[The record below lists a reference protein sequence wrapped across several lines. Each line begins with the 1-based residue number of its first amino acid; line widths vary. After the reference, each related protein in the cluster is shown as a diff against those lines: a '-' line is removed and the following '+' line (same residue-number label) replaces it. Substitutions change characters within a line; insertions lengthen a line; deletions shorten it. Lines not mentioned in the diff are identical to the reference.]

1 MNEEQF
7 NKFFRGKL
15 SKYPSPV
22 PADMWERIQHKSKR
36 RFFFWWFFG
45 GILLLSFVTGYF
57 VFQGHTNKYKNKDHV
72 TIEKQ
77 KTGAG
82 NNINSVGTG
91 HAEKNTLLPQEKINN
106 EIAESDTSRSSAN
119 IKATLAVSAA
129 KEASVKSD
137 LRRNYREQ
145 NQPFAVNKNPY
156 TTKNQLPGNQQHSS
170 FETKTA
176 KQNNTPNVTDSITAN
191 DKNHQNTTIKNDGTA
206 GITNA
211 VPLPLAKD
219 SAKKNMALKDTGS
232 QKGKTIIK
240 KKNLFITGYFSTAF
254 AFNKFT
260 TSNTN
265 YPLSYLNRIY
275 KIRFSYT
282 AGVSIGKMFGKR
294 FSAQTGILYTQVNM
308 ILQTIDS
315 ANFKIKGKYSNID
328 VPIIAGYNI
337 GQGNFTTTIHAGM
350 IFNLSASSQGS
361 AVYDGN
367 GNPVDIYKSST
378 GVSLYFG
385 LGFTKQLTIAI
396 NLFAEPYFIYRP
408 SYITKPE
415 IPFKQQIN
423 MSGIS
428 FGLRYNF

>member
-7 NKFFRGKL
+7 NKFFRDKL
-15 SKYPSPV
+15 SNYPTPV
-22 PADMWERIQHKSKR
+22 PGDMWERIQHKNKR

-45 GILLLSFVTGYF
+45 GILLISFATGYF
-57 VFQGHTNKYKNKDHV
+57 VFQDHTNKYNNKDHV
-72 TIEKQ
+72 SSERQ

-82 NNINSVGTG
+82 NNIDSVGTG
-91 HAEKNTLLPQEKINN
+91 HAEKNTLLPQEKRNN
-106 EIAESDTSRSSAN
+106 EITESDTSKSSAN
-119 IKATLAVSAA
+119 TITTTPVSGA
-129 KEASVKSD
+129 KVASVKSD
-137 LRRNYREQ
+137 LPRNYREQ
-145 NQPFAVNKNPY
+145 NPPYTANKNSY
-156 TTKNQLPGNQQHSS
+156 ITKNKLPENQQQVS
-170 FETKTA
+170 FETKTTW
-176 KQNNTPNVTDSITAN
+176 QNNTQKEADSTTAN
-191 DKNHQNTTIKNDGTA
+191 DKSHQNTTIKNDGTA
-206 GITNA
+206 RITNV
-211 VPLPLAKD
+211 VPVPPAMD
-219 SAKKNMALKDTGS
+219 SSKKNMALKDTRS

-240 KKNLFITGYFSTAF
+240 QKSLFITGYFSPAF

-282 AGVSIGKMFGKR
+282 AGFSIGKMFGKR

-337 GQGNFTTTIHAGM
+337 GHGNFTTTIHAGM
-350 IFNLSASSQGS
+350 IFNLSASSHGS

-367 GNPVDIYKSST
+367 GNPVDIYKSTT
-378 GVSLYFG
+378 GISLYFG
-385 LGFTKQLTIAI
+385 LGFAKQLNNAI

-415 IPFKQQIN
+415 IPFKEQID

>member
-1 MNEEQF
+1 MPE
-7 NKFFRGKL
+7 
-15 SKYPSPV
+15 
-22 PADMWERIQHKSKR
+22 
-36 RFFFWWFFG
+36 
-45 GILLLSFVTGYF
+45 
-57 VFQGHTNKYKNKDHV
+57 
-72 TIEKQ
+72 
-77 KTGAG
+77 
-82 NNINSVGTG
+82 
-91 HAEKNTLLPQEKINN
+91 
-106 EIAESDTSRSSAN
+106 
-119 IKATLAVSAA
+119 
-129 KEASVKSD
+129 
-137 LRRNYREQ
+137 
-145 NQPFAVNKNPY
+145 
-156 TTKNQLPGNQQHSS
+156 NQQQGS
-170 FETKTA
+170 FQTKTA
-176 KQNNTPNVTDSITAN
+176 RQNNTPNEIDSTTAN
-191 DKNHQNTTIKNDGTA
+191 DKSHQNTTIKNYSTA
-206 GITNA
+206 RKTNV
-211 VPLPLAKD
+211 VPLPPTMD
-219 SAKKNMALKDTGS
+219 SSKKNMALKDTRS

-240 KKNLFITGYFSTAF
+240 QKNLFATGYFSPAF
-254 AFNKFT
+254 VFNKFT

-282 AGVSIGKMFGKR
+282 AGVSIGKMFSKR
-294 FSAQTGILYTQVNM
+294 FSVQTGILYTQVNM

-337 GQGNFTTTIHAGM
+337 GHGNLTTTIHAGM

-378 GVSLYFG
+378 GISLYFG
-385 LGFTKQLTIAI
+385 LGFAKQLNNAI

-415 IPFKQQIN
+415 IPFKEQIN

>member
-7 NKFFRGKL
+7 NKFFRDKL
-15 SKYPSPV
+15 SNYPSPV
-22 PADMWERIQHKSKR
+22 PDDMWERIQHKNKR

-45 GILLLSFVTGYF
+45 GILLISFATGYF
-57 VFQGHTNKYKNKDHV
+57 VFQDHTNKYNNKDHV
-72 TIEKQ
+72 KIEKQ

-82 NNINSVGTG
+82 NNIDIVGKG
-91 HAEKNTLLPQEKINN
+91 NAEKNTLLPKEKRNN
-106 EIAESDTSRSSAN
+106 EIAESDTSKSSVK
-119 IKATLAVSAA
+119 IVTTTPVSGA

-145 NQPFAVNKNPY
+145 NAPYTSNKNSY
-156 TTKNQLPGNQQHSS
+156 TTKKQLPENKQQGS

-176 KQNNTPNVTDSITAN
+176 RQNNTPNETDSSAAN
-191 DKNHQNTTIKNDGTA
+191 DISHQKATTKNDSTA
-206 GITNA
+206 RITNV
-211 VPLPLAKD
+211 VPVSPAKD
-219 SAKKNMALKDTGS
+219 SSKKNMALKNTGS

-240 KKNLFITGYFSTAF
+240 KKNLFVTGYFSPAF

-260 TSNTN
+260 TGNTN

-282 AGVSIGKMFGKR
+282 AGVNIGKMFSKR
-294 FSAQTGILYTQVNM
+294 FSAQTGILFTQVNM

-315 ANFKIKGKYSNID
+315 ANFKIKGKYRNID

-337 GQGNFTTTIHAGM
+337 GHGNFTTTIHAGM
-350 IFNLSASSQGS
+350 VFNLSASSQGS
-361 AVYDGN
+361 AIYDGN

-378 GVSLYFG
+378 GISLYFG
-385 LGFTKQLTIAI
+385 LGFAKQLNKSI

-415 IPFKQQIN
+415 IPFKEQID